1 MSAQANAPIIK
12 KVKKVSGEGHHGG
25 AWKVAI
31 FSSFSR
37 SALISRRV
45 RGPPAQGRFQSH
57 SDLCGRRFP
66 FRFPVRA
73 TPSGCA
79 SNLKPE
85 C

>member
-37 SALISRRV
+37 SAQISRQV
-45 RGPPAQGRFQSH
+45 RGPPA
-57 SDLCGRRFP
+57 
-66 FRFPVRA
+66 
-73 TPSGCA
+73 
-79 SNLKPE
+79 
-85 C
+85 